1 MDDARIEQYR
11 KMAEADPGNELGHF
25 SLGRAYLDA
34 GRFAE
39 AAGCFRRV
47 IELNGQNSRAYHLLA
62 VAQKGAGDCQGAL
75 ATLREGYAVAHQRG
89 DLMPRNDMAALMREL
104 GEEPPSPDAA
114 SKPAGT
120 AAVGAPAAGQVTC
133 RRCGQ
138 TRPQLPKPP
147 FKGELGQC
155 VYASICSECWRE
167 WLLMGT
173 KVINELRLDFANP
186 DDAEIYDQH
195 LKEFLNL
202 T

>member
-1 MDDARIEQYR
+1 MSDARIEQFR

-34 GRFAE
+34 GRFDE
-39 AAGCFRRV
+39 AGGCFRRV
-47 IELNGQNSRAYHLLA
+47 IELNGQNSKAYHLLA
-62 VAQKGAGDCQGAL
+62 VAQKGAGDRPGAL
-75 ATLREGYAVAHQRG
+75 ATLRKGYAVAHQRG
-89 DLMPRNDMAALMREL
+89 DLMPRNDMAALIREL

-114 SKPAGT
+114 VKPAG
-120 AAVGAPAAGQVTC
+120 AAAGGAAGAGQVTC

-138 TRPQLPKPP
+138 ARPQLPKPP
-147 FKGELGQC
+147 FKGELGDR
-155 VYASICSECWRE
+155 VFTSICGECWRE
-167 WLLMGT
+167 WLLLGT

-202 T
+202 A